1 MSSVPENAE
10 STLVAEPAP
19 AVSSSFRS
27 TGSSAPNP
35 APQRYQGFFRWLTYL
50 ILVPLFAVAT
60 AAFGSISMI
69 ASLFDG
75 SGRIQHSI
83 AQAWGGVLLR
93 MALSP
98 VRVLGAENFHPSRA
112 AVYVSNHLSY
122 MDTPVVL
129 SKLPFQFRILAR
141 HDLFKIPFIGWYLQ
155 HSGQIPVDST
165 SLRSTLASLNRG
177 VKALQ
182 AGMPLV
188 IFPEGGRSLDGHL
201 QDFLSGPA
209 YMAIRAQVPIVPMA
223 LIGTHELMPMHT
235 YHLTPRPLLL
245 VVGAPISTAGY
256 TSKTADAL
264 TRRIRDT
271 IAEMYLRHTGAD
283 PAHADP
289 AISATPKML

>member
-1 MSSVPENAE
+1 LAKAASAKSPSA
-10 STLVAEPAP
+10 
-19 AVSSSFRS
+19 
-27 TGSSAPNP
+27 GSGDSRNP
-35 APQRYQGFFRWLTYL
+35 GPPRRPGFFHWLTYL
-50 ILVPLFAVAT
+50 LLFPLFFFAT
-60 AAFGSISMI
+60 AVFGSVSLI

-75 SGRIQHSI
+75 TGRVQHSI
-83 AQAWGGVLLR
+83 AQAWGGVVLR
-93 MALSP
+93 IALSP
-98 VRVLGAENFHPSRA
+98 VRVIGAENFQRGEA

-129 SKLPFQFRILAR
+129 DKLPFQFRILAR

-155 HSGQIPVDST
+155 RSGQIPVDST

-188 IFPEGGRSLDGHL
+188 IFPEGGRSLDGRL
-201 QDFLSGPA
+201 QEFLSGPA

-223 LIGTHELMPMHT
+223 LIGTYELMPMHT

-245 VVGAPISTAGY
+245 VVGPPISTVEY

-264 TRRIRDT
+264 TVRIRDT
-271 IAEMYLRHTGAD
+271 IAEMYMQHIDEIGC
-283 PAHADP
+283 
-289 AISATPKML
+289 I